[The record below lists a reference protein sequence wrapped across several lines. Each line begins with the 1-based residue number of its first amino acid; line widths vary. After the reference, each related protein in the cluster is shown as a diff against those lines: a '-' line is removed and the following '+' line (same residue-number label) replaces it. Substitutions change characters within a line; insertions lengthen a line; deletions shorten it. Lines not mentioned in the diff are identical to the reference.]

1 MNASLVNEVADDP
14 VGREGGPGNVR
25 HRLHLQLLQ
34 NLRLCRLEEKK
45 RFRVVDHGLYLCERK
60 GELD

>member
-45 RFRVVDHGLYLCERK
+45 TIQGRGSLIIFV
-60 GELD
+60 